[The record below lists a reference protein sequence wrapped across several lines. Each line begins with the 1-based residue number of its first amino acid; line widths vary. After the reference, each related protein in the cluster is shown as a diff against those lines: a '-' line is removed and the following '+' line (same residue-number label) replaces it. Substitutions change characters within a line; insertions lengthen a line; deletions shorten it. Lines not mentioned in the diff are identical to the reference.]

1 MTIPDVWAR
10 IIALFLAHE
19 TAGGFPATTLRARR
33 EHLEHLARR
42 IGREPHEVTG
52 EDLAAYAADQK
63 WARET
68 RRGRRATFRKFWGW
82 ALESGYVMVDAS
94 EALPKVRAG
103 VANPR
108 PCPDNAYK
116 AALISARPRE
126 RLMLRLSAEMGLRR
140 AEVAHI
146 HARDIEDD
154 LGGWSLIVHGKGAKD
169 RTVPLPAGLARELI
183 DACGTGYAFPGND
196 AGHLSPRWVG
206 KLITRLLPEFVTMH
220 ALRHRFASRAWREG
234 IDVFVIQ
241 SILGHAS
248 PETTRRYVAL
258 PRTAER
264 AAIDRLAA

>member
-1 MTIPDVWAR
+1 MITEQWNTVIGR
-10 IIALFLAHE
+10 FIE
-19 TAGGFPATTLRARR
+19 TERAGGAPETTLRARR

-42 IGREPHEVTG
+42 IGADPGDVDGPMVAE
-52 EDLAAYAADQK
+52 YAAGQP

-68 RRGRRATFRKFWGW
+68 RRGRRSTFRKFWGW
-82 ALESGYVMVDAS
+82 AIERGHTEVNAAD
-94 EALPKVRAG
+94 ALPRVKAG

-116 AALISARPRE
+116 AALMAARPRE

-140 AEVAHI
+140 AEVSCI

-154 LGGWSLIVHGKGAKD
+154 LGGWSLVVHGKGAKL

-183 DACGTGYAFPGND
+183 DQCGRGFAFPGDD

-206 KLITRLLPEFVTMH
+206 KLITGLLPEFVTMH

-241 SILGHAS
+241 SLLGHAS
-248 PETTRRYVAL
+248 PETTRRYVAV

>member
-1 MTIPDVWAR
+1 MITSQWNSVIDRFA
-10 IIALFLAHE
+10 E
-19 TAGGFPATTLRARR
+19 TERAGGAPETTIRARR

-42 IGREPHEVTG
+42 IGIELADVTG
-52 EDLAAYAADQK
+52 EQLAEYAAGQT

-68 RRGRRATFRKFWGW
+68 RRGRRATFRKFWSW
-82 ALESGYVMVDAS
+82 AIEGGHTEVNAAD
-94 EALPKVRAG
+94 ALPRVKAG

-108 PCPDNAYK
+108 PCPDGAYR
-116 AALISARPRE
+116 AALMAARPRE

-140 AEVAHI
+140 AEVARI

-154 LGGWSLIVHGKGAKD
+154 LGGWSLVVHGKGAKL
-169 RTVPLPAGLARELI
+169 RTVPLPAGLARELSEQ
-183 DACGTGYAFPGND
+183 CGRGFAFPGDD

-206 KLITRLLPEFVTMH
+206 KLITGLLPEGVTMH

-241 SILGHAS
+241 SLLGHAS
-248 PETTRRYVAL
+248 PETTRRYVAV
-258 PRTAER
+258 PKTAER

>member
-1 MTIPDVWAR
+1 M
-10 IIALFLAHE
+10 
-19 TAGGFPATTLRARR
+19 
-33 EHLEHLARR
+33 ARR
-42 IGREPHEVTG
+42 IGADPAEVTG
-52 EDLAAYAADQK
+52 DDLAEYAGAQD

-82 ALESGYVMVDAS
+82 GLTAGHLSVDAS
-94 EALPKVRAG
+94 AALPRVRAG

-108 PCPDNAYK
+108 PCPDQAYRH
-116 AALISARPRE
+116 ALMQARPRE

-140 AEVAHI
+140 AEVARI
-146 HARDIEDD
+146 HGRDIEDD
-154 LGGWSLIVHGKGAKD
+154 LGGWSLVVHGKGAKD

-183 DACGTGYAFPGND
+183 DTCRRGFAFPGND

-248 PETTRRYVAL
+248 PETTRRYVAM